1 MKKILSLC
9 LIVFCLVLIKSHF
22 VYAVGIN
29 MNLDE
34 NNVSNENVSN
44 SSIDAL
50 NTSTSN
56 SVQSSAKVST
66 TKTSTDFHLSAS
78 DIIDIILIS
87 VGIVLIF
94 LAIAILLKIK

>member
-1 MKKILSLC
+1 MKRFLSLC
-9 LIVFCLVLIKSHF
+9 LIAFCLILIKSHF

-34 NNVSNENVSN
+34 NNISNENISN
-44 SSIDAL
+44 NSMNDL
-50 NTSTSN
+50 NTLTNN
-56 SVQSSAKVST
+56 SVQSAAKVST
-66 TKTSTDFHLSAS
+66 TKTSNDFHLSAS